1 MRLHVELIG
10 ESLVMILPLR
20 CQHLPRNFKRFS
32 PIFKRIFNSSSLNPI
47 SMYVRFFAEI
57 SVMIFEYSMYFSYKE
72 SNIGSIMI
80 LSPLTF
86 KNESVNK

>member
-1 MRLHVELIG
+1 MITLRTHRREFSNDPTVEMSTLAEKFQKVLTNIQKDLQLVQSKTNQHVRAFFTE
-10 ESLVMILPLR
+10 
-20 CQHLPRNFKRFS
+20 
-32 PIFKRIFNSSSLNPI
+32 IFP
-47 SMYVRFFAEI
+47 
-57 SVMIFEYSMYFSYKE
+57 MIFEYSIYFSYKE